1 MLGLFSLPKS
11 GKTAN
16 RTLGIR
22 DLSRCTKHR
31 HFSSAWFSRTCAGCF
46 CRNAQ
51 VPASASI
58 SMTSVSR
65 LASCGRWACRNNAN
79 GLRWITG
86 ALPWVGIP
94 HKQPHPKGVT
104 VTNSTFESFPA
115 RCQKVLQVAKQL
127 HSTRPDWV
135 TFFRETLG
143 VDGSARSVFGNQEE
157 YLQFEQ
163 SEEFDQIQA
172 LVASLRTKKGGG
184 RNESTKVITV
194 RLPESL
200 HESLKAEASEHGT
213 SMNKL
218 CITKLLKALSDLNE
232 ESQEPAP
239 APPAPQRTLQHPAVT
254 QSTSGQS
261 NFRSTYQPPRNS

>member
-1 MLGLFSLPKS
+1 M
-11 GKTAN
+11 
-16 RTLGIR
+16 
-22 DLSRCTKHR
+22 
-31 HFSSAWFSRTCAGCF
+31 
-46 CRNAQ
+46 
-51 VPASASI
+51 
-58 SMTSVSR
+58 
-65 LASCGRWACRNNAN
+65 
-79 GLRWITG
+79 
-86 ALPWVGIP
+86 
-94 HKQPHPKGVT
+94 
-104 VTNSTFESFPA
+104 TNSTFESFPA

-218 CITKLLKALSDLNE
+218 CITKLLKALSELNE
-232 ESQEPAP
+232 ENQEPAP
-239 APPAPQRTLQHPAVT
+239 APQTPQRTLQHPAIA

>member
-1 MLGLFSLPKS
+1 MRKMRAPFSCLFS
-11 GKTAN
+11 A
-16 RTLGIR
+16 
-22 DLSRCTKHR
+22 HV
-31 HFSSAWFSRTCAGCF
+31 
-46 CRNAQ
+46 CRVFLQ
-51 VPASASI
+51 KCGSASKCKQFSDI
-58 SMTSVSR
+58 SFAACLAWKMVVSKQR
-65 LASCGRWACRNNAN
+65 N
-79 GLRWITG
+79 GLRWISELCFES
-86 ALPWVGIP
+86 ARLL
-94 HKQPHPKGVT
+94 KQPHLKGVT

-163 SEEFDQIQA
+163 SKEFDEIQN
-172 LVASLRTKKGGG
+172 LVASLRTKKGAG

-218 CITKLLKALSDLNE
+218 CITKLLKALSELNE
-232 ESQEPAP
+232 EGQESAP
-239 APPAPQRTLQHPAVT
+239 TPPAPQRTLQHPAIA
-254 QSTSGQS
+254 QSTTGQS